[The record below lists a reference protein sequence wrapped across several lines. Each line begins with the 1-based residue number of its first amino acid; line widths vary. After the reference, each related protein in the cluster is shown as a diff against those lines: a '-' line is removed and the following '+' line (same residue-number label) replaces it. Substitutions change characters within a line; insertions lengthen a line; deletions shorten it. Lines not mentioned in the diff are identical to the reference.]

1 MTDELVGKVA
11 VVTGGASGIGR
22 ATVELFVEE
31 GANVVVADMNV
42 DAGEEVA
49 AKLAPAVAFKG
60 TDVSNADQ
68 VQDLVDFTVE
78 RFGGLHAMFNNAGVS
93 SARRRFIQD

>member
-1 MTDELVGKVA
+1 MTDELAGKVA

-31 GANVVVADMNV
+31 GAAVVIADVDV

-49 AKLAPAVAFKG
+49 AKLAPAVAFKR
-60 TDVSNADQ
+60 TDVSDADH
-68 VQDLVDFTVE
+68 VQDLVDFIRTS
-78 RFGGLHAMFNNAGVS
+78 RRGVIL
-93 SARRRFIQD
+93 RRPSRRTEEVLADE